1 MRTGNMERPA
11 GCEGSGVI
19 PMESIWIKLIEAGFT
34 FLGICVTVYFS
45 NKKSNKELE
54 KKVDTLVEHDREQYL
69 SILRL
74 TIMSEEMPVSE
85 RIIAGDKYIRAG
97 GNGDV
102 KKYYQ
107 QMIKDHT
114 I

>member
-1 MRTGNMERPA
+1 MET
-11 GCEGSGVI
+11 
-19 PMESIWIKLIEAGFT
+19 IWITIIESVLT
-34 FLGICVTVYFS
+34 FAGICVTVIVS
-45 NKKSNKELE
+45 NKKANAKLQE
-54 KKVDTLVEHDREQYL
+54 KVDRLVEHDEDQYL

-74 TIMSEEMPVSE
+74 TIMSGDMPISE
-85 RIIAGDKYIRAG
+85 RIIAGDKYVKKG

-107 QMIKDHT
+107 KLLEEHT

>member
-1 MRTGNMERPA
+1 MEA
-11 GCEGSGVI
+11 V
-19 PMESIWIKLIEAGFT
+19 WITLIESVLT

-45 NKKSNKELE
+45 NKKANAKLE
-54 KKVDTLVEHDREQYL
+54 AKVDKLVEHDEDQYM

-74 TIMSEEMPVSE
+74 TIMNSEMPISE
-85 RIIAGDKYIRAG
+85 RIIAGDKYVKKN

-107 QMIKDHT
+107 KMLEEHT
-114 I
+114 K

>member
-1 MRTGNMERPA
+1 MEN
-11 GCEGSGVI
+11 
-19 PMESIWIKLIEAGFT
+19 IWITLIESVLT
-34 FLGICVTVYFS
+34 FLGVCVTVVVS
-45 NKKSNKELE
+45 NRKTNAKQMEKVDEVS
-54 KKVDTLVEHDREQYL
+54 KKVDTLVQHDKDQYL

-85 RIIAGDKYIRAG
+85 RIIAGDKYIKNG

-107 QMIKDHT
+107 KMLEEHT
-114 I
+114 K

>member
-1 MRTGNMERPA
+1 M
-11 GCEGSGVI
+11 I
-19 PMESIWIKLIEAGFT
+19 PVEDIWITLIESILTFAGV
-34 FLGICVTVYFS
+34 CVTVIVS
-45 NKKSNKELE
+45 NRKANAKQMEKVDEVA
-54 KKVDTLVEHDREQYL
+54 KKVDTLVQHDKDQYL

-85 RIIAGDKYIRAG
+85 RIIAGDTYIKAG

-107 QMIKDHT
+107 QMLIEHT
-114 I
+114 K

>member
-1 MRTGNMERPA
+1 MEN
-11 GCEGSGVI
+11 
-19 PMESIWIKLIEAGFT
+19 IWITLIESALT
-34 FLGICVTVYFS
+34 FAGICVTVYFS
-45 NKKSNKELE
+45 SKKSNAKLE
-54 KKVDTLVEHDREQYL
+54 ANVKTLMEHDREQYL

-74 TIMSEEMPVSE
+74 TIMSEEIPVSE
-85 RIIAGDKYIRAG
+85 RIIAGDKYIKAG

-102 KKYYQ
+102 KNYYQ

>member
-1 MRTGNMERPA
+1 MENFWA
-11 GCEGSGVI
+11 TLV
-19 PMESIWIKLIEAGFT
+19 ESVLT
-34 FLGICVTVYFS
+34 FLGVCVTVYFS
-45 NKKSNKELE
+45 NKKSNAKLE
-54 KKVDTLVEHDREQYL
+54 KKVDTLVEHDKEQYL

-85 RIIAGDKYIRAG
+85 RIIAGDKYIKAG

-114 I
+114 K